1 MTRQLP
7 LRAWAVIATCLAPA
21 MGALNAQG
29 PSSFEVASVKAN
41 KSGAAA
47 TSLGFQR
54 GGRFRAV
61 NEPLWRLVAE
71 AYGKTYQLRRFEIAG
86 IPDSIAGDRFDIEAV
101 ADGDP
106 SPERQRAM
114 LQNLLS
120 ERFKLAV
127 HREVRELP
135 IYVLVVARP
144 DGRLGEQ
151 LQRST
156 IDCEALKAAGALPV
170 QVPPGQ
176 ERPCVMMFGPNL
188 LRANGMTISDLA
200 EMGLSR
206 YVNRMVV
213 NQTTLQGP
221 FQWSVKWAAE
231 TNPEGVSIFTALQEQ
246 LGLKLEP
253 KTGPVEIV
261 MVDHV
266 EHPTPD

>member
-1 MTRQLP
+1 MTQRY
-7 LRAWAVIATCLAPA
+7 RFCTVVMAMSAASAVSAWPA
-21 MGALNAQG
+21 QIG
-29 PSSFEVASVKAN
+29 PSFEAASVKTN
-41 KSGAAA
+41 KSGAVA

-86 IPDSIAGDRFDIEAV
+86 IPDSIAGERFDIEAV
-101 ADGDP
+101 AEGDP

-114 LQNLLS
+114 LQNLLG

-135 IYVLVVARP
+135 IYTLVMARS

-151 LQRST
+151 LHAST
-156 IDCEALKAAGALPV
+156 IDCEALKTAGALPV
-170 QVPPGQ
+170 QAPPGQ
-176 ERPCVMMFGPNL
+176 ERPCVMMFGANL

-206 YVNRMVV
+206 YVNRLVV
-213 NQTTLQGP
+213 NQTKLQGP

-253 KTGPVEIV
+253 KTGAVEIV
-261 MVDHV
+261 IVDHV